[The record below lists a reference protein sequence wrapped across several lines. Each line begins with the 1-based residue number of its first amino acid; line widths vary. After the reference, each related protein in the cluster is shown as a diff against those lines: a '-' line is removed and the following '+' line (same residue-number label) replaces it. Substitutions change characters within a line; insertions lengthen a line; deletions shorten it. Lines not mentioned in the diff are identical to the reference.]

1 MKSKKSKK
9 WKRPK
14 KVNILGTTYK
24 IIYNGKDGRLKGTSV
39 ASHDRFVK
47 EIIMEDKSYFKE
59 TESTCRNLIALEK
72 QTLRHEIIHAF
83 LYESGLSHNANS
95 SNCWAL
101 NEEMVDWIAIQF
113 PNIYKVFKKLNIHK
127 D

>member
-1 MKSKKSKK
+1 MKSKK

-24 IIYNGKDGRLKGTSV
+24 IIYNGKDGRLKGGTG
-39 ASHDRFVK
+39 AHDRFAK
-47 EIIMEDKSYFKE
+47 EIVLEDKSYFKE
-59 TESTCRNLIALEK
+59 NETSCKNLIALEK
-72 QTLRHEIIHAF
+72 QVLRHEIVHAF
-83 LYESGLSHNANS
+83 LYQCGLSHNTNKS
-95 SNCWAL
+95 DNWAM

-113 PNIYKVFKKLNIHK
+113 PNIYKVFKKLDIHK

>member
-1 MKSKKSKK
+1 MKSKK
-9 WKRPK
+9 WKHPK

-24 IIYNGKDGRLKGTSV
+24 IFYNGKDGRLKGTYIGI
-39 ASHDRFVK
+39 HDRFAK
-47 EIIMEDKSYFKE
+47 EIVLEDKSYWKDDK
-59 TESTCRNLIALEK
+59 SSCKNLIAYEK
-72 QTLRHEIIHAF
+72 QCLRHEIIHAF
-83 LYESGLSHNANS
+83 LYECGLSHNTSS